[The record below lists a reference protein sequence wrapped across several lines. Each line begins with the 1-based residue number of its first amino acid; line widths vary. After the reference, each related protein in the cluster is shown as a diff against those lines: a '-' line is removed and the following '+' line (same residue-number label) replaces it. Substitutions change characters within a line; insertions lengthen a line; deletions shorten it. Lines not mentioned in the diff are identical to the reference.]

1 MVRRLREIVAPGCR
15 QAFFLVMA
23 ASLMWATLVTRA
35 ASETTTPE
43 TSPGASLVIDEALV
57 ITRGDFTCDGG
68 VACTIANIPKVFAQA
83 CKVTGGTLSGNQ
95 CLFDPAPSE
104 FGTSSFLAVAEDIF
118 EAHLLE
124 QAKAAAATAS
134 QISMNAIQA
143 AMRDI
148 RDRLQD
154 KAYTAVKEKPQG
166 LGARSSYAQDTAV
179 MGLTR
184 SPTTL
189 PGSVAVWVQ
198 GYVDREWHDS
208 NFGFLDG
215 RTATTAGAIGGIDYT
230 SYRLFSANDAFVV
243 GILTG
248 VTEVRSTSVLD
259 VKTRIDGP
267 SVGFYGVYVNGG
279 FSADFNAKVDFLAL
293 DQSSVVPLSSDL
305 RTYATAANLNYKFD
319 VGGGWIEPTVGAIY
333 TVTRWD
339 SALSALDGHTVR
351 VQGGVRFG
359 QSFSQGGVTIEP
371 TLLALL
377 YSDVVIEGGNINTI
391 GIPLAPTDEGR
402 LFEQASLKLN
412 FDFGNGLS
420 SSIEGEVR
428 HGDLNHGGEVVGAA
442 GRIGLRY
449 KW

>member
-1 MVRRLREIVAPGCR
+1 M
-15 QAFFLVMA
+15 
-23 ASLMWATLVTRA
+23 
-35 ASETTTPE
+35 
-43 TSPGASLVIDEALV
+43 
-57 ITRGDFTCDGG
+57 
-68 VACTIANIPKVFAQA
+68 PKVFAQA

-95 CLFDPAPSE
+95 CRFNLPADTDL
-104 FGTSSFLAVAEDIF
+104 FGTSDFLVVAEDIF
-118 EAHLLE
+118 KAHLLE

-134 QISMNAIQA
+134 EISENAIQA
-143 AMRDI
+143 ALRDI

-154 KAYTAVKEKPQG
+154 KAATAAKEKPQG
-166 LGARSSYAQDTAV
+166 LGARSSYAQDNGM

-184 SPTTL
+184 SQTTTL
-189 PGSVAVWVQ
+189 PSSVAVWVQ
-198 GYVDREWHDS
+198 GYVDREWRDS
-208 NFGFLDG
+208 NLGFLDG
-215 RTATTAGAIGGIDYT
+215 RTATTTGAIGGIDYT

-248 VTEVRSTSVLD
+248 ITQVRSTSILD
-259 VKTRIDGP
+259 VKTRVDGP

-279 FSADFNAKVDFLAL
+279 FSTDFNSKVDFLAL
-293 DQSSVVPLSSDL
+293 DQSSVIPLSSDL
-305 RTYATAANLNYKFD
+305 RTYTTAANLNYKFD
-319 VGGGWIEPTVGAIY
+319 VGGGWIEPTIGAIY

-359 QSFSQGGVTIEP
+359 QSFKQGDVTIEP
-371 TLLALL
+371 TLLGLL
-377 YSDVVIEGGNINTI
+377 YSDVVIEGGNINTV
-391 GIPLAPTDEGR
+391 GVPLSPTDEGR

-428 HGDLNHGGEVVGAA
+428 HGDLNHGAEVVGAA
-442 GRIGLRY
+442 GRVGLRY